1 VIAWSLGKD
10 KLGAIDK
17 TNGGEKN
24 QGAAK
29 DDVISWQ

>member
-10 KLGAIDK
+10 KSGGSGAKNTGLGA
-17 TNGGEKN
+17 
-24 QGAAK
+24 